1 MKIKPENNGSGRSGV
16 LHVIIQTKS
25 AYTVYI
31 TLKI

>member
-25 AYTVYI
+25 AYEQEYGI
-31 TLKI
+31 